1 MRVRKQRR
9 HRKAVRFYT
18 ACFGFR
24 QPFRVL
30 CDGTFVHNLVVN
42 KIAPA
47 DKAISDILSAPVKLY
62 TTRCVLNELRRLGD
76 SHAHSLEATKN
87 LVITRCD
94 HEGRK
99 KADSC
104 ILEIIGEKNPQHFF
118 VATQDTD
125 LRRKLLEIPGV
136 PAIYGLRNALFLEQP
151 SASQRQFVKTSE
163 EGRLHMTELEHK
175 MLKRRTTNILGTK
188 ESADSSDEQED
199 FGERNMESSVVTK
212 LQAVKKEIGVKDKVQ
227 FKRKKA
233 KGPNP
238 LSCLKKKTYENA
250 KPSSEKERKDG
261 DGTVRSR
268 SRKRRRSRKGK
279 TSSDTGN

>member
-9 HRKAVRFYT
+9 QRKAVRFYT

-30 CDGTFVHNLVVN
+30 CDGTFVHHLVVN

-47 DKAISDILSAPVKLY
+47 DKALSDILSAPVKLY
-62 TTRCVLNELRRLGD
+62 TTRCVHNELRRLGD
-76 SHAHSLEATKN
+76 SHAHSLDAIKH
-87 LVITRCD
+87 LAIARCD
-94 HEGRK
+94 HEGK
-99 KADSC
+99 MKADCC
-104 ILEIIGEKNPQHFF
+104 ILEIIGEKNPEHFF

-125 LRRKLLEIPGV
+125 LRRKLLQIPGV

-151 SASQRQFVKTSE
+151 STSQRQFVKTSE
-163 EGRLHMTELEHK
+163 EGRLHMTGLEHK
-175 MLKRRTTNILGTK
+175 MLKKRTANILGAK
-188 ESADSSDEQED
+188 ESKDSSDEQED
-199 FGERNMESSVVTK
+199 FGEQYLESSAVTK
-212 LQAVKKEIGVKDKVQ
+212 PQAVKKEIGVKDKVQ

-238 LSCLKKKTYENA
+238 LSCLKKKTHENS

-261 DGTVRSR
+261 DGTIRSR
-268 SRKRRRSRKGK
+268 GRKRKRSRKGK
-279 TSSDTGN
+279 TSSDTAN

>member
-1 MRVRKQRR
+1 MRVRRQRR

-30 CDGTFVHNLVVN
+30 CDGTFVHHLVVN
-42 KIAPA
+42 QIAPP
-47 DKAISDILSAPVKLY
+47 DKALSDILSASVKLF
-62 TTRCVLNELRRLGD
+62 TTRCVLNELRRLGG
-76 SHAHSLEATKN
+76 SHAHSLNAAKD
-87 LVITRCD
+87 LMIARCD
-94 HEGRK
+94 HEGK
-99 KADSC
+99 MKADGC
-104 ILEIIGEKNPQHFF
+104 ISEIIGENNPDHFF

-151 SASQRQFVKTSE
+151 STTQRQFVKTSE
-163 EGRLHMTELEHK
+163 EGRLHMTELERK
-175 MLKRRTTNILGTK
+175 MLKKRTNILGAK
-188 ESADSSDEQED
+188 MSEDSSDEEED
-199 FGERNMESSVVTK
+199 SGEQNLESSALTK
-212 LQAVKKEIGVKDKVQ
+212 PEAVNKILGVKDKVQ

-238 LSCLKKKTYENA
+238 LSCLKKKAHENS
-250 KPSSEKERKDG
+250 KPSSEKEKKDG

-268 SRKRRRSRKGK
+268 GRKRKRSRKGK
-279 TSSDTGN
+279 TSSDIGN